1 VQIGN
6 KDSCG
11 KYNKKFFQIP
21 LNMIAHWKFFFCW
34 LEIPRWPL
42 QWDNLI
48 GNLKMATTMRQSDWK
63 SQDDH
68 YNETI
73 WLEIPRLPLQW
84 DNLIGNPKMAT
95 TMRQFDWKSQDGH
108 YNETIWLEIQDGHY
122 NETIWLEIQDGLYNE
137 TIWLE
142 IPRWPLQWDNLIG
155 NPKMATTMRQSD
167 WKSQDGHYNETV
179 WLEIPRCPLQWDSLI
194 GNPRWP
200 LQWDNHEVMIWVW
213 VKKWKSGMALKI
225 ISHLH
230 KKKTHS

>member
-1 VQIGN
+1 MLIENFSFADWKSQDGH
-6 KDSCG
+6 
-11 KYNKKFFQIP
+11 YNETI
-21 LNMIAHWKFFFCW
+21 W
-34 LEIPRWPL
+34 LEISRWPL
-42 QWDNLI
+42 QWDSLI
-48 GNLKMATTMRQSDWK
+48 GNPKMTTTMRQSDWK
-63 SQDDH
+63 SQDCH
-68 YNETI
+68 YNEII
-73 WLEIPRLPLQW
+73 WLEIPRWPLQW

-95 TMRQFDWKSQDGH
+95 TMRQFDWKS
-108 YNETIWLEIQDGHY
+108 
-122 NETIWLEIQDGLYNE
+122 
-137 TIWLE
+137 
-142 IPRWPLQWDNLIG
+142 
-155 NPKMATTMRQSD
+155 KMATTMRQSD

>member
-1 VQIGN
+1 MQIGN

-48 GNLKMATTMRQSDWK
+48 GN
-63 SQDDH
+63 
-68 YNETI
+68 
-73 WLEIPRLPLQW
+73 
-84 DNLIGNPKMAT
+84 PKMAT
-95 TMRQFDWKSQDGH
+95 TMRQFDWKS
-108 YNETIWLEIQDGHY
+108 
-122 NETIWLEIQDGLYNE
+122 
-137 TIWLE
+137 
-142 IPRWPLQWDNLIG
+142 
-155 NPKMATTMRQSD
+155 KMATTMRQSD

-230 KKKTHS
+230 KKNHILS

>member
-48 GNLKMATTMRQSDWK
+48 GN
-63 SQDDH
+63 
-68 YNETI
+68 
-73 WLEIPRLPLQW
+73 
-84 DNLIGNPKMAT
+84 PKMAT
-95 TMRQFDWKSQDGH
+95 TMRQFDWKSKMATTMRQSDWKSKMASTMRQFDWKSQDGH
-108 YNETIWLEIQDGHY
+108 
-122 NETIWLEIQDGLYNE
+122 YNE

-155 NPKMATTMRQSD
+155 NPKMAITMRQSD
-167 WKSQDGHYNETV
+167 WKSQDVHYNETV
-179 WLEIPRCPLQWDSLI
+179 WLEIQDGHYNEIIMKLWY
-194 GNPRWP
+194 
-200 LQWDNHEVMIWVW
+200 EYE
-213 VKKWKSGMALKI
+213 WKSENLEWR
-225 ISHLH
+225 
-230 KKKTHS
+230 